1 MIQRT
6 LLRHS
11 RALASCTQPA
21 PRTLVS
27 RSQFRPRNVAFAPA
41 SRPLAAAR
49 FYATE
54 PESKAEETAAEG
66 NGKDEKTNGVEAEA
80 EDPVKKELESKNK
93 EIIDLKV
100 CQGVFRN
107 SFTSD
112 PS

>member
-1 MIQRT
+1 
-6 LLRHS
+6 
-11 RALASCTQPA
+11 
-21 PRTLVS
+21 VS
-27 RSQFRPRNVAFAPA
+27 RSQFRPGNVAFAPA

-54 PESKAEETAAEG
+54 PESKAEGAAAEG
-66 NGKDEKTNGVEAEA
+66 NGKDGKTNGAEAQA

-93 EIIDLKV
+93 EIIELKV
-100 CQGVFRN
+100 CREVFRD